1 MQTNKHSFKALAEDE
16 GKRLDLFITEKLID
30 FSRSRIQKLIIEE
43 FVLVN
48 NQKASNNYRIQEN
61 DSIIVIIEEAKEYEI
76 KAVPMDLKIIYED
89 ENLCVVDKPSGLV
102 VHPGAG
108 TGEDTLVHGLL
119 AQIEDLSGIK
129 GTIRPGIVH
138 RIDKDTS
145 GLLMVA
151 KNDLAHEILSEQ
163 LANKSAKRAYIALVH
178 GSISHQAGKINAPI
192 GRSSDDRKKM
202 TVTEK
207 GKEAVTHFT
216 VLKRFNNFTLIEC
229 QLETGRTH
237 QIRVHLNYIGFPVYG
252 DPVYGPKKQV
262 SKNGQFLHAKT
273 LGFTHPKTKEYLEFN
288 SELPNFFQ
296 EFISELEKSEL

>member
-1 MQTNKHSFKALAEDE
+1 MNKHSFIVLAEDE
-16 GKRLDLFITEKLID
+16 GKRLDLFITEKLAD
-30 FSRSRIQKLIIEE
+30 FSRSRIQKLISEE
-43 FVLVN
+43 QVLVN
-48 NQKASNNYRIQEN
+48 EEKTTNNYRLQEN
-61 DSIIVIIEEAKEYEI
+61 DNILIIIEEAKEYEL

-89 ENLCVVDKPSGLV
+89 EYLCVVDKPSGLV

-119 AQIEDLSGIK
+119 AQIEDLSGIN

-151 KNDLAHEILSEQ
+151 KNDLAHEMLSAQ
-163 LANKSAKRAYIALVH
+163 LANKSAKRLYIALVH
-178 GSISHQAGKINAPI
+178 GVISHQAGKINAPI

-202 TVTEK
+202 TVSEK
-207 GKEAVTHFT
+207 GKEAITHFN

-252 DPVYGPKKQV
+252 DPVYGPKKTV
-262 SKNGQFLHAKT
+262 SENGQFLHAKT
-273 LGFTHPKTKEYLEFN
+273 IGFKHPKSNKYLEFS
-288 SELPNFFQ
+288 SELPKFFND
-296 EFISELEKSEL
+296 FISDLERSEL